1 MDRTHTDRQDGGDG
15 LPPSRTEDNAT
26 VDDGEEQS
34 DFAPRQEGER
44 GRGGGPGRAGRA
56 GRMNTISEEPP
67 LTGHDQG
74 QDTTNTA
81 ESTPSRLAR
90 RAAEIRE
97 ANRRRRAHGQT
108 NSDTSGN
115 TPYTQGV
122 GRPLESTES
131 FLDPS
136 MNRARS
142 NAILPRF
149 APRPEDVER
158 HRANLERRAWIA
170 AGRNSRPM
178 EEREM
183 NRFNRR
189 PTTYQFRAHEGFPPN
204 GTGTRGL
211 YAGRYPIPYVNPATG
226 GAVAGTDGYTS
237 FGSDNFQSSVPDQ
250 SSPRDDGRSAALY
263 DPGSFEDTDQ
273 FYVEAAP
280 KPENVDSKVVTSQPE
295 GKPGGNP
302 NPSKRKDEPDD
313 KQSGG
318 RGPGTPGQAT

>member
-1 MDRTHTDRQDGGDG
+1 MDRAHTDRQDGGDG
-15 LPPSRTEDNAT
+15 LSPSRTEDNDP
-26 VDDGEEQS
+26 VD
-34 DFAPRQEGER
+34 EGEDHSSTPA
-44 GRGGGPGRAGRA
+44 GRGTGPGRA

-81 ESTPSRLAR
+81 ETTPSRLAR

-108 NSDTSGN
+108 NSDPYGN

-122 GRPLESTES
+122 GRPLEGTES
-131 FLDPS
+131 SLDPS
-136 MNRARS
+136 MNRARA

-149 APRPEDVER
+149 APRLEDVER
-158 HRANLERRAWIA
+158 ERANLERRAWIA
-170 AGRNSRPM
+170 AGRNSGPM
-178 EEREM
+178 EERER

-189 PTTYQFRAHEGFPPN
+189 PTTYQFRAHEGFPLN

-211 YAGRYPIPYVNPATG
+211 YAGRYPIPYMNPATG
-226 GAVAGTDGYTS
+226 GPVAGTGGYTP
-237 FGSDNFQSSVPDQ
+237 FGSDNFHSSVPDQ
-250 SSPRDDGRSAALY
+250 SSPRDDGRSAAVY

-273 FYVEAAP
+273 FYIEPAP
-280 KPENVDSKVVTSQPE
+280 RPENVNPNAVASQPE
-295 GKPGGNP
+295 GKPGGDSNLP
-302 NPSKRKDEPDD
+302 KRKDEADD

-318 RGPGTPGQAT
+318 RGPGAPSQAT

>member
-15 LPPSRTEDNAT
+15 LPPSRTEDNDP
-26 VDDGEEQS
+26 VD
-34 DFAPRQEGER
+34 EGEDHSSNPAR
-44 GRGGGPGRAGRA
+44 RGGGPGRA

-74 QDTTNTA
+74 QDTNNTA
-81 ESTPSRLAR
+81 ETTRSRLER

-122 GRPLESTES
+122 GRPLERGES
-131 FLDPS
+131 FLDPDMS
-136 MNRARS
+136 RARS
-142 NAILPRF
+142 NAICPGF
-149 APRPEDVER
+149 SPRPEDVER

-170 AGRNSRPM
+170 AGRNSGPT
-178 EEREM
+178 EERER
-183 NRFNRR
+183 NGINRR

-226 GAVAGTDGYTS
+226 RALVGTGGYTP
-237 FGSDNFQSSVPDQ
+237 FGSGNFQSSVPGQ
-250 SSPRDDGRSAALY
+250 SSHDDGRNAAVY

-273 FYVEAAP
+273 FYVEPAP
-280 KPENVDSKVVTSQPE
+280 KPENVDPKAMVSQPE
-295 GKPGGNP
+295 GKPEGDSNP
-302 NPSKRKDEPDD
+302 PKRKDEPDD

-318 RGPGTPGQAT
+318 RGPGAPGQAT

>member
-1 MDRTHTDRQDGGDG
+1 MDRTHTNRQDGGDG
-15 LPPSRTEDNAT
+15 LPPSRTEDNDP
-26 VDDGEEQS
+26 VD
-34 DFAPRQEGER
+34 EGEDHSSTPAR
-44 GRGGGPGRAGRA
+44 RGGGPDRA

-74 QDTTNTA
+74 QDTANTA
-81 ESTPSRLAR
+81 ETTPSRLAR
-90 RAAEIRE
+90 KAAEIRDF
-97 ANRRRRAHGQT
+97 NRRRRAHGQT

-122 GRPLESTES
+122 GRPFERTES
-131 FLDPS
+131 SLDPS

-142 NAILPRF
+142 NAICPDF
-149 APRPEDVER
+149 SPRPEDVER

-170 AGRNSRPM
+170 AGRNSGPV
-178 EEREM
+178 EEKERIG
-183 NRFNRR
+183 FNRR

-226 GAVAGTDGYTS
+226 GAVAGTSGYTP

-250 SSPRDDGRSAALY
+250 SSPRDDGRSAAVY

-273 FYVEAAP
+273 FYIEPAP
-280 KPENVDSKVVTSQPE
+280 KPEDVNPKVVASQPE
-295 GKPGGNP
+295 SKPGGDSDP
-302 NPSKRKDEPDD
+302 PKRKDEPDD

>member
-1 MDRTHTDRQDGGDG
+1 MDRTHSDRQDGGDG
-15 LPPSRTEDNAT
+15 LPPRRTEDNAT

-34 DFAPRQEGER
+34 DFAPRQGGER
-44 GRGGGPGRAGRA
+44 GRGGGLGRA

-67 LTGHDQG
+67 LTSHDQG
-74 QDTTNTA
+74 QDTTNIA
-81 ESTPSRLAR
+81 ETTPSRLER
-90 RAAEIRE
+90 RAAEIRDF
-97 ANRRRRAHGQT
+97 NRRRRAHGQT

-122 GRPLESTES
+122 GRPLESPES
-131 FLDPS
+131 SLDAS

-142 NAILPRF
+142 NAICPGF
-149 APRPEDVER
+149 TSRPEDGER

-183 NRFNRR
+183 NRFNRHQ
-189 PTTYQFRAHEGFPPN
+189 TTYQFRAHKGFPPN

-211 YAGRYPIPYVNPATG
+211 YAGQYPIPYVNSATG
-226 GAVAGTDGYTS
+226 GAVAGTGGYTP

-250 SSPRDDGRSAALY
+250 SSPRDDGRSAAVY

-273 FYVEAAP
+273 FYVEPAP
-280 KPENVDSKVVTSQPE
+280 KPEDANLKAVGSQLE
-295 GKPGGNP
+295 GKLGGNS
-302 NPSKRKDEPDD
+302 NPPKLKDEPDD

-318 RGPGTPGQAT
+318 RGPGAPGQAT